1 MENKILEKLQGRLM
15 RKIDLV
21 EKNIVTYKEKFGE
34 DYEKFLMWYAED
46 LYKSKQTLGYYNS
59 LLTAVETDDMS
70 FVKESLRIKVES
82 LSEDLLHGSL
92 RRSSTNSFANLIHVL
107 DLEVKQTIIS
117 TYSVLLRE
125 IEEMEKQSNK

>member
-1 MENKILEKLQGRLM
+1 MENRILENLKGRLM
-15 RKIDLV
+15 RRIAGKEQDIA
-21 EKNIVTYKEKFGE
+21 TYTEKFGE

-46 LYKSKQTLGYYNS
+46 LYKSKQALGYYNS

-92 RRSSTNSFANLIHVL
+92 RRSSTNSFANLAHVM
-107 DLEVKQTIIS
+107 DLEVKQG
-117 TYSVLLRE
+117 VLALCEALQGE
-125 IEEMEKQSNK
+125 IEKMENQ

>member
-15 RKIDLV
+15 RKIDVV
-21 EKNIVTYKEKFGE
+21 EKNIATYKEKFGE

-70 FVKESLRIKVES
+70 FVKENLRIKVES

-92 RRSSTNSFANLIHVL
+92 RRSSTNSFANLAHVM
-107 DLEVKQTIIS
+107 DLEVKQG
-117 TYSVLLRE
+117 VLALCEALQGE
-125 IEEMEKQSNK
+125 IEKMENQ

>member
-15 RKIDLV
+15 RKIDVV

-92 RRSSTNSFANLIHVL
+92 RRSSTNSFANLAHVM
-107 DLEVKQTIIS
+107 DLEVKQG
-117 TYSVLLRE
+117 VLALCEALQGE
-125 IEEMEKQSNK
+125 IEKMENQ

>member
-1 MENKILEKLQGRLM
+1 MENKILENLKGRLM
-15 RKIDLV
+15 RRIAGKEQDIA
-21 EKNIVTYKEKFGE
+21 TYTEKFGE

-92 RRSSTNSFANLIHVL
+92 RRSSTNSFANLAHVM
-107 DLEVKQTIIS
+107 DLEVKQG
-117 TYSVLLRE
+117 VLALCEALQGE
-125 IEEMEKQSNK
+125 IEKMEN

>member
-15 RKIDLV
+15 RKIDVV

-46 LYKSKQTLGYYNS
+46 LYKSKRTLGYYNS

-82 LSEDLLHGSL
+82 LSEDLLYGSL
-92 RRSSTNSFANLIHVL
+92 RRSSTNSFANLAHVM
-107 DLEVKQTIIS
+107 DLEVKQG
-117 TYSVLLRE
+117 VLALCEALQGE
-125 IEEMEKQSNK
+125 IEKMENQ

>member
-1 MENKILEKLQGRLM
+1 MENKILEKLQGRLKC
-15 RKIDLV
+15 KIDVV
-21 EKNIVTYKEKFGE
+21 EKNIATYKEKFGE

-92 RRSSTNSFANLIHVL
+92 RRSSTNSFANLAHVM
-107 DLEVKQTIIS
+107 DLEVKQG
-117 TYSVLLRE
+117 VLALCEALQGE
-125 IEEMEKQSNK
+125 IEKMENQ

>member
-15 RKIDLV
+15 RRIASKEQDIA
-21 EKNIVTYKEKFGE
+21 TYTEKFGE

-59 LLTAVETDDMS
+59 LLTAIETDDMS

-82 LSEDLLHGSL
+82 LSEDLLRGSL
-92 RRSSTNSFANLIHVL
+92 RRSSTNGFANLAHVM
-107 DLEVKQTIIS
+107 DLEVKQG
-117 TYSVLLRE
+117 VLALCEALQGE
-125 IEEMEKQSNK
+125 IEKMENQ